1 MKYSVAM
8 VAACPF
14 PSNWGTP
21 GAIREMSQ
29 TLAELGHNINVVTY
43 PFGEDLPVGKVKIW
57 RLPYWR
63 KKPRS
68 LHSGP
73 SLEKILLDL
82 LLVFKLCR
90 VIRRERIQIIH
101 AHNYEGVLIGTIAK
115 LFTGR
120 LLLYNASNLMSDELP
135 SYGFIKPVFVAKA
148 LARLLDWLVPKFPDQ
163 FIAVSKELRTSLTTR
178 GIPETRVS
186 LVPCGINPEMFEQPN
201 PEPLRARFRVGSR
214 PVVMYTGINS
224 PLQRIDYLLRAFW
237 LVLQHEP
244 NALLMVVSPLD
255 KDPDLGKNQSLA
267 QSLGIGDSVI
277 WVEGQK
283 LTQLADYLEMATV
296 TVIPRPNV
304 PGHPI
309 KLLNSMAAG
318 KPTVCFAG
326 AAKGVEHMYDAFVV
340 ADHNW
345 EQLGKAIVTVLRD
358 PGLAKRLGVN
368 ARDTAIKNFTWKK
381 LCKKVEV
388 SYETVTQP
396 ARLHGQQRSVS
407 APEAEVPVVAPD
419 PLQATPTPEGE

>member
-29 TLAELGHNINVVTY
+29 TLAEFGHNINVVTY

-68 LHSGP
+68 LYSGP

-82 LLVFKLCR
+82 LLVFELCR

-101 AHNYEGVLIGTIAK
+101 AHNYEGVLIGIIAK

-163 FIAVSKELRTSLTTR
+163 FIAVSKELRAALTTR
-178 GIPETRVS
+178 GIPDARVA
-186 LVPCGINPEMFEQPN
+186 LVPCGISPEMFERPN
-201 PEPLRARFRVGSR
+201 PEPLRARFRVGTR

-244 NALLMVVSPLD
+244 NALLMVVSPLE
-255 KDPDLGKNQSLA
+255 KDPDFGKNQSLA
-267 QSLGIGDSVI
+267 RSLGIGDSVI
-277 WVEGQK
+277 WVEGHK

-326 AAKGVEHMYDAFVV
+326 AAKGVEHMHDAFVV

-358 PGLAKRLGVN
+358 PELAKRLGSN
-368 ARDTAIKNFTWKK
+368 ARDTAIKNFTWKE
-381 LCKKVEV
+381 LCKKIEV
-388 SYETVTQP
+388 SYDTVTQTP
-396 ARLHGQQRSVS
+396 RRDAQQRSVS
-407 APEAEVPVVAPD
+407 APQAEVPLVAPD
-419 PLQATPTPEGE
+419 PLPATSATDGE